1 MTDRHTLYIEAGD
14 TEVRIFDYDDNLGAP
29 INTTGYTA
37 TLEAIVG
44 PTTLSL
50 SVGSGIIMSGVDGRF
65 TVTLTP
71 SQTQSLKDAGNL
83 GKYRLRVTSPTGVKT
98 TLAQGALVC
107 Q

>member
-1 MTDRHTLYIEAGD
+1 MTARHTLYIEAGD

-29 INTTGYTA
+29 INTTGFTA
-37 TLEAIVG
+37 TFVAVVDA
-44 PTTLSL
+44 TTISL
-50 SVGSGIIMSGVDGRF
+50 SVGSGIVMSGVDGRF

-71 SQTQSLKDAGNL
+71 TQTQSLKDAGNL

-98 TLAQGALVC
+98 TLAQGAMIC